1 MVHVEFPLE
10 KEKHNDSKT
19 NKLTNFP
26 RHHNVFVLFS
36 PDIEISARNNKHHK
50 NELDLQDYLLD
61 SNDIG
66 KTSRRKKFAV
76 Y

>member
-1 MVHVEFPLE
+1 MLNFLWRKKNVMIV
-10 KEKHNDSKT
+10 
-19 NKLTNFP
+19 KLTSSLIFLDTIMYLS
-26 RHHNVFVLFS
+26 FFS

-61 SNDIG
+61 SNEIG
-66 KTSRRKKFAV
+66 QTSRRNKFAV

>member
-1 MVHVEFPLE
+1 MLNFLWRKKNIMIV
-10 KEKHNDSKT
+10 
-19 NKLTNFP
+19 KLTSSLIFLDTIMYLS
-26 RHHNVFVLFS
+26 FFS
-36 PDIEISARNNKHHK
+36 PDI
-50 NELDLQDYLLD
+50 D

>member
-1 MVHVEFPLE
+1 MLNLLWRKKNIMIV
-10 KEKHNDSKT
+10 
-19 NKLTNFP
+19 KLTSSLIFLDTIMYLS
-26 RHHNVFVLFS
+26 FFS
-36 PDIEISARNNKHHK
+36 PDIVISARNNKHHK